1 MAMGHMSN
9 INSNPSTPNSSTNM
23 GYKDGG
29 NGIHSHGGSDRPRR
43 VHVILTAEE
52 VTAGKDT
59 NWAEMEIAGNVRS
72 LAPSLFDLI
81 HLTHLYVNDN
91 SLTKLPPDIGRL
103 SNLQVLDASNN
114 KLRTLPPEIGD
125 LRRLRELSL
134 NNNYLRNFPFE
145 MGKLFK
151 LQILGIKGNPLP
163 ADMMNLQAEV
173 NGTSK
178 LLTFLLDNL
187 PGTSHTSR
195 QILLSNCCFSGF
207 LSL

>member
-1 MAMGHMSN
+1 MKPVYHIG
-9 INSNPSTPNSSTNM
+9 T
-23 GYKDGG
+23 
-29 NGIHSHGGSDRPRR
+29 HSRSGFVPYSLITEHL
-43 VHVILTAEE
+43 IFCL
-52 VTAGKDT
+52 
-59 NWAEMEIAGNVRS
+59 GNVRS

-81 HLTHLYVNDN
+81 NLTHLYVNDN

-125 LRRLRELSL
+125 LRRLKELLL

-187 PGTSHTSR
+187 PGTSVSFYFAIVTFQMS
-195 QILLSNCCFSGF
+195 CFYF
-207 LSL
+207 SLNSD